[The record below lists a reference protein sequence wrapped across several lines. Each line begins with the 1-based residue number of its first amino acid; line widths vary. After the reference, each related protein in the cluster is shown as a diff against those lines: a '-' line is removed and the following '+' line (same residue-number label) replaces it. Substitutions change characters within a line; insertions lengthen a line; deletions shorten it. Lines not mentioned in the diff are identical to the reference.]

1 MSNLDLECFE
11 RLKKEIQIE
20 YLKNHSPSKKDISQW
35 KGIDIVY
42 FQEDLRKKVKGSI
55 SEKTFYTYFKST
67 NIDKLPRIDMLNM
80 FSAYIGYQSWY
91 EFKKS
96 FSEESADLEDN
107 VEAEAESLPEPELEE
122 KIENTTSLLDT
133 KITENQPNKKSSFSS
148 IKTYIWVITSV
159 VLALFIIVLLY
170 SDSLFKKSYQFCFTD
185 ADRGTAIQS
194 TINIKV
200 IKENESPIL
209 YKVNPGECFYI
220 NTKDKTLRMEVSTPL
235 YEKVE
240 IFRNLEDAP
249 EVEHI
254 ALKPDDYALMLYY
267 YSTKDKDNSSL
278 EHIKN
283 RQQKLNHLISDN
295 ALIYQIFDNEIYG
308 VETLSKQKY
317 IGLVTTPTQSLRNLK
332 VLDTKIEN
340 GKIIAIKF
348 KIENNEK
355 N

>member
-1 MSNLDLECFE
+1 M
-11 RLKKEIQIE
+11 
-20 YLKNHSPSKKDISQW
+20 PS
-35 KGIDIVY
+35 
-42 FQEDLRKKVKGSI
+42 
-55 SEKTFYTYFKST
+55 
-67 NIDKLPRIDMLNM
+67 
-80 FSAYIGYQSWY
+80 
-91 EFKKS
+91 
-96 FSEESADLEDN
+96 
-107 VEAEAESLPEPELEE
+107 LEE
-122 KIENTTSLLDT
+122 ETEINTFTEPKIKEKEEENTIALLDT
-133 KITENQPNKKSSFSS
+133 KTTENQPKEKKVFSN
-148 IKTYIWVITSV
+148 IKAYIWVITSV
-159 VLALFIIVLLY
+159 VLALFIIILL
-170 SDSLFKKSYQFCFTD
+170 SADGLFKKSYKFCFTD

-209 YKVNPGECFYI
+209 YKVNSGECFYI

-267 YSTKDKDNSSL
+267 YSTKDTDNSSL

>member
-20 YLKNHSPSKKDISQW
+20 YLKSHSPSEEDISQW

-67 NIDKLPRIDMLNM
+67 NIDNKLPRIDMLNM

-96 FSEESADLEDN
+96 FSEEAADLEDE
-107 VEAEAESLPEPELEE
+107 VEAESLSEPELEE
-122 KIENTTSLLDT
+122 KAENTIALLET
-133 KITENQPNKKSSFSS
+133 KTTENQSKEKKVFSN
-148 IKTYIWVITSV
+148 IKAYIWVITSV

-209 YKVNPGECFYI
+209 YKVNSGECFYI

>member
-1 MSNLDLECFE
+1 M
-11 RLKKEIQIE
+11 
-20 YLKNHSPSKKDISQW
+20 
-35 KGIDIVY
+35 
-42 FQEDLRKKVKGSI
+42 
-55 SEKTFYTYFKST
+55 
-67 NIDKLPRIDMLNM
+67 
-80 FSAYIGYQSWY
+80 
-91 EFKKS
+91 
-96 FSEESADLEDN
+96 
-107 VEAEAESLPEPELEE
+107 
-122 KIENTTSLLDT
+122 
-133 KITENQPNKKSSFSS
+133 
-148 IKTYIWVITSV
+148 ITSV

-209 YKVNPGECFYI
+209 YKVNSGECFYI

-267 YSTKDKDNSSL
+267 YSTKDTDNSSL

>member
-1 MSNLDLECFE
+1 M
-11 RLKKEIQIE
+11 
-20 YLKNHSPSKKDISQW
+20 
-35 KGIDIVY
+35 
-42 FQEDLRKKVKGSI
+42 
-55 SEKTFYTYFKST
+55 
-67 NIDKLPRIDMLNM
+67 
-80 FSAYIGYQSWY
+80 
-91 EFKKS
+91 
-96 FSEESADLEDN
+96 
-107 VEAEAESLPEPELEE
+107 
-122 KIENTTSLLDT
+122 
-133 KITENQPNKKSSFSS
+133 
-148 IKTYIWVITSV
+148 
-159 VLALFIIVLLY
+159 ALFIIILL
-170 SDSLFKKSYQFCFTD
+170 SADGLFKKSYKFCFTD

-209 YKVNPGECFYI
+209 YKVNSGECFYI

-267 YSTKDKDNSSL
+267 YSTKDTDNSSL

>member
-1 MSNLDLECFE
+1 MSNLDLESFE

-20 YLKNHSPSKKDISQW
+20 YLKNHSPSEEDISQW

-80 FSAYIGYQSWY
+80 FSAYIGYRSWY

-96 FSEESADLEDN
+96 FSEETEVDTFA
-107 VEAEAESLPEPELEE
+107 ELEIEE
-122 KIENTTSLLDT
+122 KEEENAIALLDT
-133 KITENQPNKKSSFSS
+133 KTTENQPKEKKVFSN
-148 IKTYIWVITSV
+148 IKAYIWVITSV

-209 YKVNPGECFYI
+209 YKVNSGECFYI

-235 YEKVE
+235 YEKIE

-267 YSTKDKDNSSL
+267 YSTKDTDNSSL